1 MTFATQ
7 LFQSENLVLQAYDPE
22 KDAAAESA
30 FSYDPNYAVVIDQD
44 MVPHPLTV
52 FEVKKLREEQ
62 LKKAS
67 EKDNHFLFGVHRKSD
82 GQFLGIIH
90 FPSVFWFN
98 RYAFFKVYL
107 GELEMRQAYYA
118 EALKLAMVYGL
129 EELGLYS
136 MYTSSGEYEPEI
148 KQALEAAGF
157 QEAVRQ
163 RDNVFRDGTLW
174 DRVFME
180 ILQEDWKTSNVEGQP

>member
-1 MTFATQ
+1 MPSLRFT
-7 LFQSENLVLQAYDPE
+7 
-22 KDAAAESA
+22 SA
-30 FSYDPNYAVVIDQD
+30 NQD
-44 MVPHPLTV
+44 
-52 FEVKKLREEQ
+52 
-62 LKKAS
+62 
-67 EKDNHFLFGVHRKSD
+67 
-82 GQFLGIIH
+82 
-90 FPSVFWFN
+90 
-98 RYAFFKVYL
+98 
-107 GELEMRQAYYA
+107 MRQAYYA

-163 RDNVFRDGTLW
+163 RDNVFRDGCLW

-180 ILQEDWKTSNVEGQP
+180 ILQEDWKIQQRRGASMNNPVLTGQLVRLISIDLEEDLKLFEEWNYG